1 MEKTVNNYYKAVS
14 ILCYIFA
21 SILVVT
27 CVLGLIGINSS
38 NELFVQ
44 MYEEYIAEG
53 LDPAMAQALVQQ
65 VVNTVYALFI
75 VGIISAGFTYAEG
88 AIFGKLTIMDDK
100 KAYEKYSFALAWVIV
115 SFFFCGLLIA
125 GLALAG
131 LLAVQK
137 KQKERYLAGEPN
149 LANVAS
155 GVQGAQTAPVAPV
168 APIAPVKKEETNYS
182 LENME
187 KVRERLVKLQEIKEL
202 GALTDEEFN
211 KIRSEIM
218 KSFAPA
224 KAEEP
229 VAEEA
234 PVVNPVDE
242 KKAKRLAKLDELKA
256 CGAVS
261 EEEYATL
268 KEKIDKE

>member
-27 CVLGLIGINSS
+27 CVLGLIGLSSS
-38 NELFVQ
+38 NELFSQ
-44 MYEEYIAEG
+44 MYNEYIAEG
-53 LDPAMAQALVQQ
+53 LEPAMAQALVEQ
-65 VVNTVYALFI
+65 VKNTVYALFI

-100 KAYEKYSFALAWVIV
+100 KAYEKYSFALAWIIV

-155 GVQGAQTAPVAPV
+155 GVQGAPTAPVAP
-168 APIAPVKKEETNYS
+168 AKKEETNYS

-224 KAEEP
+224 KKEEP

-261 EEEYATL
+261 EEEYMAL

>member
-27 CVLGLIGINSS
+27 CVLGLIGLSSS
-38 NELFVQ
+38 NELFTQ
-44 MYEEYIAEG
+44 MYNEYIAEG
-53 LDPAMAQALVQQ
+53 LDPAMAQALVEQ
-65 VVNTVYALFI
+65 VKNTVYALFI

-100 KAYEKYSFALAWVIV
+100 KAYEKYSFALAWIIV

-168 APIAPVKKEETNYS
+168 APAKKEETNYS

-224 KAEEP
+224 KKEEP
-229 VAEEA
+229 VAEE
-234 PVVNPVDE
+234 
-242 KKAKRLAKLDELKA
+242 
-256 CGAVS
+256 
-261 EEEYATL
+261 EYMAL

>member
-1 MEKTVNNYYKAVS
+1 M
-14 ILCYIFA
+14 
-21 SILVVT
+21 
-27 CVLGLIGINSS
+27 
-38 NELFVQ
+38 
-44 MYEEYIAEG
+44 
-53 LDPAMAQALVQQ
+53 
-65 VVNTVYALFI
+65 FI

-168 APIAPVKKEETNYS
+168 APVKKEEPNYS

-218 KSFAPA
+218 KSVAPA
-224 KAEEP
+224 QKEEP

-261 EEEYATL
+261 EEEYAKAFELFNKTMISQAQDTL
-268 KEKIDKE
+268 IKCFNRIFQLDNSINFIPFTLNSAKNNIEQ

>member
-27 CVLGLIGINSS
+27 CVLGLIGLSSS

-44 MYEEYIAEG
+44 MYNEYIAEG
-53 LDPAMAQALVQQ
+53 LDSAMAQALVEQ
-65 VVNTVYALFI
+65 VKNTVYALFI

-100 KAYEKYSFALAWVIV
+100 KAYEKYSFALAWIIV

-168 APIAPVKKEETNYS
+168 APVKKEETNYS

-224 KAEEP
+224 KKEEP

>member
-27 CVLGLIGINSS
+27 CVLGLIGLSSS
-38 NELFVQ
+38 NELFTQ
-44 MYEEYIAEG
+44 MYNEYIAEG
-53 LDPAMAQALVQQ
+53 LDPAMAQALVEQ
-65 VVNTVYALFI
+65 VKNTVYALFI

-100 KAYEKYSFALAWVIV
+100 KAYEKYSFALAWIIV

-149 LANVAS
+149 LANVANVAS

-168 APIAPVKKEETNYS
+168 APAKKEETNYS

-224 KAEEP
+224 KKEEP

-261 EEEYATL
+261 EEEYMAL

>member
-21 SILVVT
+21 SIMVVT
-27 CVLGLIGINSS
+27 CVLGLIGVNSS
-38 NELFVQ
+38 NELFAQ
-44 MYEEYIAEG
+44 MYDEYIAEG
-53 LDPAMAQALVQQ
+53 LDEAMAQALVQQ

-168 APIAPVKKEETNYS
+168 APVKKEETNYS

-261 EEEYATL
+261 EEEYLAL
-268 KEKIDKE
+268 KDKIDKE